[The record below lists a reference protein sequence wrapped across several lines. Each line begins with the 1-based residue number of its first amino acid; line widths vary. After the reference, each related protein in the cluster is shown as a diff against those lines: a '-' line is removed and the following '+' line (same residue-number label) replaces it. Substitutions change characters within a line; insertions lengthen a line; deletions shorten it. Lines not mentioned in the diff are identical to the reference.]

1 MNTNTAFL
9 WVSGGIAA
17 LAGGLALQ
25 GTDIGQEAWF
35 LSRASGL
42 VAFALLSASVILGL
56 LLSTRTAKQLMP
68 ARVAADLH
76 TFLSVLTLVF
86 LGLHGGALLFDG
98 FFHFTPLSLLV
109 PFASPYE
116 PLWTGLG
123 VIGAWGT
130 ALVAASV
137 RVRKQIGYATWRRLH
152 YVSFL
157 AYVLSLV
164 HGMTAGTDTGLP
176 AVQLLYIGSA
186 AFVTALLMLRLL
198 MRPETRAA
206 KQAPAGQPGSISRA
220 A

>member
-56 LLSTRTAKQLMP
+56 LLSTRTAKELMP
-68 ARVAADLH
+68 ARIAADLH

-123 VIGAWGT
+123 VIGGWGRQ
-130 ALVAASV
+130 S
-137 RVRKQIGYATWRRLH
+137 WRRAFGCAGAWVTRLGGACIT
-152 YVSFL
+152 SR
-157 AYVLSLV
+157 SWRTCSPWC
-164 HGMTAGTDTGLP
+164 TA
-176 AVQLLYIGSA
+176 
-186 AFVTALLMLRLL
+186 
-198 MRPETRAA
+198 
-206 KQAPAGQPGSISRA
+206 
-220 A
+220 